1 MEPNSEPANS
11 NLPDPNLPTSNQT
24 NPGQT
29 NPGQTNPGQT
39 NPETV
44 QSTADPKVLYP
55 NDVLANSG
63 LTDKLG
69 GVMQNPQVSR
79 YLGKATKIV
88 AACAISGCILLV
100 IAILA
105 VVNLF
110 NQITS
115 QIPQ

>member
-1 MEPNSEPANS
+1 MEPNSEPPN
-11 NLPDPNLPTSNQT
+11 PDSPNPDHT
-24 NPGQT
+24 NKEPAKPVT
-29 NPGQTNPGQT
+29 
-39 NPETV
+39 
-44 QSTADPKVLYP
+44 DPKLLYP
-55 NDVLANSG
+55 NDVLANSE

-69 GVMQNPQVSR
+69 SMIQNPQVSR

>member
-29 NPGQTNPGQT
+29 NP
-39 NPETV
+39 ETV
-44 QSTADPKVLYP
+44 QPITDPKVLYP

>member
-1 MEPNSEPANS
+1 MEPNSEPEQNSQSIDQASAN
-11 NLPDPNLPTSNQT
+11 PTPITDTKS
-24 NPGQT
+24 
-29 NPGQTNPGQT
+29 
-39 NPETV
+39 
-44 QSTADPKVLYP
+44 LYP
-55 NDVLANSG
+55 NDVLANSE
-63 LTDKLG
+63 LTDKLS
-69 GVMQNPQVSR
+69 GVLQNPQVSR

-115 QIPQ
+115 QLPQ

>member
-1 MEPNSEPANS
+1 MEPNSEPTNS
-11 NLPDPNLPTSNQT
+11 NQANTEQANPTT
-24 NPGQT
+24 
-29 NPGQTNPGQT
+29 
-39 NPETV
+39 
-44 QSTADPKVLYP
+44 DPKVLYP

>member
-1 MEPNSEPANS
+1 MEPNSDLPPAAKS
-11 NLPDPNLPTSNQT
+11 NDESNGQQPAPSDPQN
-24 NPGQT
+24 
-29 NPGQTNPGQT
+29 
-39 NPETV
+39 
-44 QSTADPKVLYP
+44 LYP
-55 NDVLANSG
+55 NDVLANSE
-63 LTDKLG
+63 LSNKLG
-69 GVMQNPQVSR
+69 SLAQNPQVTK

-88 AACAISGCILLV
+88 AACAISGCVLLV

>member
-1 MEPNSEPANS
+1 MEPNSEP
-11 NLPDPNLPTSNQT
+11 PNTSST
-24 NPGQT
+24 NTEPV
-29 NPGQTNPGQT
+29 NP
-39 NPETV
+39 
-44 QSTADPKVLYP
+44 STDPKVLYP

>member
-11 NLPDPNLPTSNQT
+11 NLTDPNLPDMNQT
-24 NPGQT
+24 NTDPT
-29 NPGQTNPGQT
+29 KPI
-39 NPETV
+39 
-44 QSTADPKVLYP
+44 SDPKVLYP

>member
-1 MEPNSEPANS
+1 MESNSEP
-11 NLPDPNLPTSNQT
+11 PNTNPTST
-24 NPGQT
+24 E
-29 NPGQTNPGQT
+29 
-39 NPETV
+39 PENA
-44 QSTADPKVLYP
+44 STDPKVLYP

-63 LTDKLG
+63 LTDKIG